1 MKNYLSLIFIVYTLT
16 QITIDNVT
24 KRFGNITALNNIN
37 LEIGP
42 GQIYGILG
50 PNGSGKTTLLKI
62 ISGILDQDS
71 GSVKINDLDTRRDN
85 IDVKRLIGY
94 IPETPALYESLT
106 PMEYFSFI
114 ASVFNIDRD
123 SIIER
128 VRAFASA
135 LEIESYLDNFIG
147 SLSFGTKQKVA
158 IISAFI
164 HDPEIIVMD
173 EGMNGLD
180 PRSSKI
186 IKDLLRD
193 FASRGKT
200 VIFSTHILEIA
211 EAVCDYISILYKGN
225 IVASGTMTELKKMA
239 GMENNNLEEIF
250 LKVTGDENI
259 GNLIN
264 SLRESIDK

>member
-1 MKNYLSLIFIVYTLT
+1 MT
-16 QITIDNVT
+16 ITINGLT
-24 KRFGNITALNNIN
+24 KRYGNITALDNIN
-37 LEIGP
+37 LEIGS

-62 ISGILDQDS
+62 ISGIIDQDA
-71 GSVKINDLDTRRDN
+71 GNVKINDLDTRINN
-85 IDVKRLIGY
+85 IEVKQLIGY

-114 ASVFNIDRD
+114 ASIFKIDKN
-123 SIIER
+123 SIVDR
-128 VRAFASA
+128 VMAFSSA
-135 LEIESYLDNFIG
+135 LEIDKYLNNFIG

-158 IISAFI
+158 IIGAFI
-164 HDPEIIVMD
+164 HDPEIIIMD

-186 IKDLLRD
+186 IKDLLKD

-200 VIFSTHILEIA
+200 IIFSTHILEIA

-225 IVASGTMTELKKMA
+225 IVASGTMSELKRLA
-239 GMENNNLEEIF
+239 GTENNNLEEIF

-259 GNLIN
+259 ESLIN
-264 SLRESIDK
+264 SLRESIDR